1 MVWAQRDD
9 FWVEWVHSAEGECPL
24 ARTPAGRRN
33 TARQAYTQHS
43 EMRRCRRRRF
53 CRRFRPQLLVVQ
65 SHWRSPGVD
74 FDCCTLSITS
84 PVARRLSS
92 TSPFAERVL
101 PFRRDSDAHDG
112 PHCRPTSS
120 PRRRGR
126 RSEGQRLP
134 PPRGDRP
141 ARRVVGRRRLA
152 ARRVLAVADS
162 GHAGPACAREPAHV
176 HLAMFGAT
184 TAVLVPGPEARG
196 RSEGDGRRC
205 VAMIGL
211 RAPGCPHGRR
221 DVRTRPWRAR
231 GRLPV
236 SREAR

>member
-9 FWVEWVHSAEGECPL
+9 FWVEWVHSAEGECLL

-65 SHWRSPGVD
+65 SHWRSQGVD

-101 PFRRDSDAHDG
+101 PFRRGSDAHDG

-141 ARRVVGRRRLA
+141 ARRVVGP
-152 ARRVLAVADS
+152 
-162 GHAGPACAREPAHV
+162 HASQRTCTLPCSAQQPRYSC
-176 HLAMFGAT
+176 
-184 TAVLVPGPEARG
+184 LVPGPEARG
-196 RSEGDGRRC
+196 RSEGDGRRY

-211 RAPGCPHGRR
+211 RAPGCPYGRR

-231 GRLPV
+231 GRPPV
-236 SREAR
+236 SREPR